1 MSARLRGILGLLL
14 LTLAFAGLAWIGD
27 LRAHTYAYLALYAVA
42 AGGYLLALW
51 GQASLP
57 LPAVIVVALV
67 LRALMFP
74 SQPSLSDDYHRYLWD
89 GRVQQA
95 GMNPY
100 RYAPDDPALD
110 AVSYPER
117 DLINHPDVRTIY
129 PPLSE
134 ILFLGLTAGK
144 MGSVAGLKLVLGAFD
159 LATAVVLARVA
170 GGGRRKA
177 ALTMYLLHP
186 LVIQEIWGNAHI
198 DAAPV
203 FLMMVALLAIMRRH
217 DLVAGLAL
225 GAGAAFKLVPLLL
238 VIPVLVGGR
247 VRPGRFLLGL
257 TAAFLLPYLPYVAG
271 GAFLG
276 SLTRTNATPEFN
288 SSIFWLLDLVLPY
301 STARFICIGL
311 YVAGAVWLA
320 RAFRGR
326 GRTPQA
332 FAWTLTW
339 ATLLLPVV
347 HPWYWLG
354 PLALGA
360 AAGIRLPALLGLAAP
375 ASYATYAHVPFRQP
389 PWSRVVSYLPLAG
402 TWSDLKALARE
413 LTKTKPKAAA

>member
-1 MSARLRGILGLLL
+1 MGLLL
-14 LTLAFAGLAWIGD
+14 LTLAFAGSAWVGD
-27 LRAHTYAYLALYAVA
+27 LRTHTYVYLVLYAVA

-51 GQASLP
+51 GQAALP
-57 LPAVIVVALV
+57 LPAIIVVALV

-110 AVSYPER
+110 VVDYPDR
-117 DLINHPDVRTIY
+117 QRINHPDVPTIY

-134 ILFLGLTAGK
+134 ILFLGLTAAGL
-144 MGSVAGLKLVLGAFD
+144 GSVAGLKLVLGIFD
-159 LATAVVLARVA
+159 LATAAVLARVA

-186 LVIQEIWGNAHI
+186 LVIQEIWGSAHI

-203 FLMMVALLAIMRRH
+203 FLMMVAMLAIVRRH

-238 VIPVLVGGR
+238 VIPALVGGR
-247 VRPGRFLLGL
+247 VRPGRFLVGL
-257 TAAFLLPYLPYVAG
+257 TATFLVPYLPYVAS

-276 SLTRTNATPEFN
+276 SLTRTRATPESN
-288 SSIFWLLDLVLPY
+288 SSIFWLLDLLLPY
-301 STARFICIGL
+301 ATARLICIGL
-311 YVAGAVWLA
+311 YIAGAVLLA

-326 GRTPQA
+326 GGTPPA

-339 ATLLLPVV
+339 TTLLLPVV

-360 AAGIRLPALLGLAAP
+360 AAGLRLPAFLGLAAP
-375 ASYATYAHVPFRQP
+375 ASYITFVHTPFRQRT
-389 PWSRVVSYLPLAG
+389 WARAVSYLPLVTAR
-402 TWSDLKALARE
+402 SDLKALASE
-413 LTKTKPKAAA
+413 WTKTKPKAAA